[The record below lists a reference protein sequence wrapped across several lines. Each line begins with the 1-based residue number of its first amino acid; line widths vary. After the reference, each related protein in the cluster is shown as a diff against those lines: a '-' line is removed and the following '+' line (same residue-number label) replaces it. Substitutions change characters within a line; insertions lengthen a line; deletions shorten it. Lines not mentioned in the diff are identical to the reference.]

1 MYIFIVITF
10 GSYWI
15 IYDFG
20 WTET

>member
-1 MYIFIVITF
+1 MYFFVVIIF